1 MMKFERNSLI
11 GFLIAAVLFGAFV
24 RDDYLLHILILVLL
38 YTILASSLNL
48 IIGYVGEFPLGHV
61 AFFGMGA
68 YGVALFSSAP
78 LNLPVSVS
86 MALGAIVA
94 ALFGWIIGRI
104 TLRLNGP
111 FFVIVTLAFA
121 EVLRV
126 VANNWIGLT
135 NGPMGIAGISHP
147 AILDA
152 VPWLAGKRGF
162 VMMGVLLA
170 AITFFVSYRLV
181 YSSAGRAAV
190 TLRENNYVAQSIGI
204 NPFRYSMFVFVVASF
219 LAGISGAYYATY
231 ISFVGPEVFSFPF
244 TVTMIIIVLLGG
256 KGSLIGPVIGAI
268 VVTLL
273 EEYLREFKELRMS
286 LFGLIVMAVV
296 LFAPNGVMGYARQRF
311 PSLFKRTSHA

>member
-1 MMKFERNSLI
+1 MKFERNSLI
-11 GFLIAAVLFGAFV
+11 GFLIAALLFGAFV
-24 RDDYLLHILILVLL
+24 QDDYLQHLLILVLL
-38 YTILASSLNL
+38 YTILATSLNL

-68 YGVALFSSAP
+68 YGVALLSSAP
-78 LNLPVSVS
+78 VNLPVSAAMV
-86 MALGAIVA
+86 LGALIA
-94 ALFGWIIGRI
+94 AVFGWLIGRI

-121 EVLRV
+121 EVLRL
-126 VANNWIGLT
+126 VANNWIDLT

-147 AILDA
+147 VILDT

-162 VMMGVLLA
+162 VMLGILLT
-170 AITFFVSYRLV
+170 AITFFVAYRLV

-190 TLRENNYVAQSIGI
+190 TLRENRYVAQSIGI
-204 NPFRYSMFVFVVASF
+204 NPFRYALFVFIVASF

-256 KGSLIGPVIGAI
+256 KGSLTGPIIGAI
-268 VVTLL
+268 IVTLL
-273 EEYLREFKELRMS
+273 EEYLREFKELRLS

-296 LFAPNGVMGYARQRF
+296 LFSPDGVMGYVRQRLPF
-311 PSLFKRTSHA
+311 LFKRTNHA